1 HRLVGEGS
9 DELNLLV
16 SEWAHRI
23 SSQRDGPN
31 RHSFPQEWDSKK
43 RAKAAR
49 LQGSRIRVFRI
60 DQNVGNMDDFAI
72 KQDTPRHRCSVDS
85 SWVTGHELGLFMR
98 QPVTR
103 LEVVSF
109 APRPTYD
116 GHLRLTQPCRRLD
129 QRVEH
134 GLQVEGRAADDL
146 QHVGGGG
153 LLLQRLAQF
162 VEQAGILNGND
173 GLGGEVLEQL
183 DLFVGERPHLL
194 TKNDDRTHQRVVLD
208 HRYHE

>member
-1 HRLVGEGS
+1 LGRVSVSLREEEHPVFLPSYRGEVGVTKAASRFNECLQHRLEIEGRAADDLEHVGSSSLLPERLAQLFRARLHLVEQPHVLARDYRLVGEGS
-9 DELNLLV
+9 DELNLLG

-109 APRPTYD
+109 AP
-116 GHLRLTQPCRRLD
+116 
-129 QRVEH
+129 
-134 GLQVEGRAADDL
+134 
-146 QHVGGGG
+146 
-153 LLLQRLAQF
+153 
-162 VEQAGILNGND
+162 
-173 GLGGEVLEQL
+173 
-183 DLFVGERPHLL
+183 
-194 TKNDDRTHQRVVLD
+194 
-208 HRYHE
+208 